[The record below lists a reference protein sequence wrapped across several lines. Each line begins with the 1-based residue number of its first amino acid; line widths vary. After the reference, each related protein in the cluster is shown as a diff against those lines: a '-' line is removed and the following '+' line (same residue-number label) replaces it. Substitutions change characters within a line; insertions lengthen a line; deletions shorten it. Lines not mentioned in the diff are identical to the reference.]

1 MHRRKPRRRRPRP
14 STRWCRGPETTFTS
28 PSGRLRVAW
37 CERCTRLVVILDG
50 EVALVNRRVQSA
62 PYFKLALGRAVS
74 DVAAR
79 DADAA
84 AELSEL
90 LQ

>member
-14 STRWCRGPETTFTS
+14 STRWCRGPETSFTS

-50 EVALVNRRVQSA
+50 EVAFLSRRVQSV
-62 PYFKLALGRAVS
+62 PYFKLALRRAVAY
-74 DVAAR
+74 VAPR
-79 DADAA
+79 YADAA
-84 AELSEL
+84 VELGGL
-90 LQ
+90 LE